1 MKNLLQ
7 DNLEGDV
14 TFKKIFVTY
23 YARIVYFAFQII
35 GDREEAEDIAQ
46 DVFLQLIKSN
56 KEFENEENVSQH
68 EIAIKN
74 YLYLTAKN
82 LCLNQIRHNNVVK
95 EYQAKNQFP
104 VFDDTDIVNAI
115 VSSEISSRIYRAI
128 ETLPSQCREV
138 TRMAYIQGLKNQE
151 IADDLQISINSVR
164 AHKQR
169 AIQLLRDKLDK
180 KDLLLMIIFEK
191 KLNFL

>member
-1 MKNLLQ
+1 M
-7 DNLEGDV
+7 
-14 TFKKIFVTY
+14 
-23 YARIVYFAFQII
+23 
-35 GDREEAEDIAQ
+35 
-46 DVFLQLIKSN
+46 
-56 KEFENEENVSQH
+56 
-68 EIAIKN
+68 
-74 YLYLTAKN
+74 YLTAKN
-82 LCLNQIRHNNVVK
+82 LCLNQIRHNNIVK

-115 VSSEISSRIYRAI
+115 VSSEISSRIYQAI
-128 ETLPSQCREV
+128 ETLPGQCREV
-138 TRMAYIQGLKNQE
+138 TRMAYVHGLKNQE
-151 IADDLQISINSVR
+151 IADNLQISINSVR

>member
-7 DNLEGDV
+7 DNLKGNIV
-14 TFKKIFVTY
+14 FKEIFMTY
-23 YARIVYFAFQII
+23 YARIVYFAFQIV
-35 GDREEAEDIAQ
+35 GDRVEAEDIAQ
-46 DVFLQLIKSN
+46 DTFVNFWNQK
-56 KEFENEENVSQH
+56 ENVSQH

-82 LCLNQIRHNNVVK
+82 LCLNQIRHNNIVK
-95 EYQAKNQFP
+95 EYQAKNQFSLL
-104 VFDDTDIVNAI
+104 DDTDVVNAI
-115 VSSEISSRIYRAI
+115 VSSEISSRIYQAI
-128 ETLPSQCREV
+128 ETLPARCREV

-151 IADDLQISINSVR
+151 IADNLQISINSVR

-169 AIQLLRDKLDK
+169 AIQLLRNKLSK

-191 KLNFL
+191 KLRSI

>member
-23 YARIVYFAFQII
+23 YARIVYFAFQIM
-35 GDREEAEDIAQ
+35 GDREGAEDIAQ
-46 DVFLQLIKSN
+46 DTFVNFWNQK
-56 KEFENEENVSQH
+56 ENVSQH

-82 LCLNQIRHNNVVK
+82 LCLNQIRHNNIVK

-115 VSSEISSRIYRAI
+115 VSSEISSRIYQAI
-128 ETLPSQCREV
+128 ETLPV
-138 TRMAYIQGLKNQE
+138 NVVKLLVWLYVHGLKNQE
-151 IADDLQISINSVR
+151 IADNLQISINSVR

-191 KLNFL
+191 S

>member
-7 DNLEGDV
+7 DNLEGNV

-23 YARIVYFAFQII
+23 YARIVYFAFQIM
-35 GDREEAEDIAQ
+35 GDREGAEDIAQ
-46 DVFLQLIKSN
+46 DTFVNFWNQK
-56 KEFENEENVSQH
+56 ENVSQH
-68 EIAIKN
+68 EVAIKN

-82 LCLNQIRHNNVVK
+82 LCLNQIRHNNIVK

-115 VSSEISSRIYRAI
+115 VSSEISSRIYQAI
-128 ETLPSQCREV
+128 ETLPGQCREV

-151 IADDLQISINSVR
+151 IADNLQISINSVR
-164 AHKQR
+164 VHKQR

>member
-7 DNLEGDV
+7 DNLKGNV
-14 TFKKIFVTY
+14 VFKEIFATY

-46 DVFLQLIKSN
+46 DTFVNFWSQK
-56 KEFENEENVSQH
+56 ENVSQH

-82 LCLNQIRHNNVVK
+82 LCLNHIRHNNVVK
-95 EYQAKNQFP
+95 EYRTKNQFS

-115 VSSEISSRIYRAI
+115 VSSEISSRIYQAI
-128 ETLPSQCREV
+128 ETLPGQCREV
-138 TRMAYIQGLKNQE
+138 TRMAYIHGLKNQE
-151 IADDLQISINSVR
+151 IADNLQISINSVR

-191 KLNFL
+191 S

>member
-7 DNLEGDV
+7 DNLEGNV

-46 DVFLQLIKSN
+46 DTFVNFWNQK
-56 KEFENEENVSQH
+56 ENVSQH
-68 EIAIKN
+68 EVAIKN

-82 LCLNQIRHNNVVK
+82 LCLNQIRHNNIVK
-95 EYQAKNQFP
+95 DYQAKNQFS
-104 VFDDTDIVNAI
+104 I
-115 VSSEISSRIYRAI
+115 EISSRIYQAI
-128 ETLPSQCREV
+128 ETLPAQCREV

-151 IADDLQISINSVR
+151 IADNLQISINSVR
-164 AHKQR
+164 VHKQR
-169 AIQLLRDKLDK
+169 AIHLLRDKLSK

-191 KLNFL
+191 KLNSF

>member
-7 DNLEGDV
+7 DNLEGNV

-46 DVFLQLIKSN
+46 DTFVNFWNQK
-56 KEFENEENVSQH
+56 ENVSQH
-68 EIAIKN
+68 EVAIKN

-82 LCLNQIRHNNVVK
+82 LCLNQIRHNNIVK
-95 EYQAKNQFP
+95 DYQAKNQFSI
-104 VFDDTDIVNAI
+104 FDDTAIVNAI
-115 VSSEISSRIYRAI
+115 VSSEISS
-128 ETLPSQCREV
+128 
-138 TRMAYIQGLKNQE
+138 RMAYIQGLKNQE
-151 IADDLQISINSVR
+151 IADNLQISINSVR
-164 AHKQR
+164 VHKQR
-169 AIQLLRDKLDK
+169 AIHLLRDKLSK

-191 KLNFL
+191 KLNSF

>member
-23 YARIVYFAFQII
+23 YARIVYFAFQIM
-35 GDREEAEDIAQ
+35 GDREGAEDIAQ
-46 DVFLQLIKSN
+46 DTFVNFWNQK
-56 KEFENEENVSQH
+56 ENVSQH

-82 LCLNQIRHNNVVK
+82 LCLNQIRHNNIVK

-115 VSSEISSRIYRAI
+115 VSSEISSRIYQAMRI
-128 ETLPSQCREV
+128 IYKFL
-138 TRMAYIQGLKNQE
+138 L
-151 IADDLQISINSVR
+151 IA
-164 AHKQR
+164 
-169 AIQLLRDKLDK
+169 
-180 KDLLLMIIFEK
+180 
-191 KLNFL
+191 

>member
-23 YARIVYFAFQII
+23 YARIVYFAFQIM
-35 GDREEAEDIAQ
+35 GDQEGAEDIAQ
-46 DVFLQLIKSN
+46 DTFVNFWNQK
-56 KEFENEENVSQH
+56 ENVSQH
-68 EIAIKN
+68 EVAIKN

-82 LCLNQIRHNNVVK
+82 LCLNQIRHNNIVK
-95 EYQAKNQFP
+95 DYQAKNQFP

-115 VSSEISSRIYRAI
+115 VSSEISSRIYQAI
-128 ETLPSQCREV
+128 ETLPGQCREV
-138 TRMAYIQGLKNQE
+138 TRMAYVHGLKNQE
-151 IADDLQISINSVR
+151 IADNLQISINSVR

-169 AIQLLRDKLDK
+169 AIHLLRDKLSK

-191 KLNFL
+191 KLNSF